1 MPGRVTEDTM
11 KDRMPPLAASQMDDA
26 QRKAADALIAGPRKG
41 VFGPFIPLMRSP
53 ELLDR
58 LQRVGEYL
66 RFGSSVPQ
74 KLNEFAM
81 CVTAR
86 HWTNQFEWAVH
97 YPLAMKAGVAK
108 ATLDAIA
115 EGRRPDTMAE
125 DEMLVHDFLAELFAT
140 HGVCDASYGRARD
153 SLGERGV
160 IDLVGLAGYFA
171 TVCMVMNVAH
181 TPPPASDVPPL
192 ASLPL

>member
-1 MPGRVTEDTM
+1 M
-11 KDRMPPLAASQMDDA
+11 KDRMPPLPPSQMDDA
-26 QRKAADALIAGPRKG
+26 QRRAAEALIAGPRKG

-66 RFGSSVPQ
+66 RFGSSVPP

-81 CVTAR
+81 CVVAR

-97 YPLAMKAGVAK
+97 YPLALKAGVAK
-108 ATLDAIA
+108 ATLDALA
-115 EGRRPDTMAE
+115 EGRRPDTMAG
-125 DEMLVHDFLAELFAT
+125 DETLVHDFLAELLDS
-140 HGVCDASYGRARD
+140 HGVCDATFGRASD
-153 SLGERGV
+153 SFGERGV

-171 TVCMVMNVAH
+171 AVCMVMNVAH
-181 TPPPASDVPPL
+181 TPAPASDVPPL
-192 ASLPL
+192 ANLPL